1 MATKTSSGTQLHSIL
16 SRIWR
21 ERQNTASRSVF
32 ADALGADGSDEK
44 ELINKITQL
53 FKLINDTKEDAICL
67 ENQHEIKFINAIQK
81 IEKTFIDGN
90 LLSQNWDS
98 IKNIGGVTDETL
110 DLIYSYGDKLIDKG
124 KGVVEL
130 SEVEIQDLYTKL
142 NDLIDEIIKNNDIDP
157 ETKFSLISELK
168 KIEEVI
174 LNYKIRGASGL
185 EKVGNV
191 ATGSF
196 IRLFY
201 KNSNEK
207 TKAIIHKVLVFVLSA
222 ILQTAIGNEF
232 NTLIGSEQKALPPA
246 QEIIED
252 GGKDHQK
259 NPNLSKSREAN
270 KTLRESSSKL

>member
-1 MATKTSSGTQLHSIL
+1 MATKTSSGTQLYSIL
-16 SRIWR
+16 SRIWQV
-21 ERQNTASRSVF
+21 RQNTAAGSVF
-32 ADALGADGSDEK
+32 ADALGVDGSDEK

-67 ENQHEIKFINAIQK
+67 ENQHEVRFVNAIQK

-90 LLSQNWDS
+90 LLSQNWDA

-124 KGVVEL
+124 KGVVEFT
-130 SEVEIQDLYTKL
+130 EEEIQDLYAKL
-142 NDLIDEIIKNNDIDP
+142 NELVDEIIENNDIDQ
-157 ETKFSLISELK
+157 ETKFSLISGLK

-196 IRLFY
+196 LRLFCE
-201 KNSNEK
+201 NSNEK
-207 TKAIIHKVLVFVLSA
+207 TKAVIHKVLFFVLSA

-232 NTLIGSEQKALPPA
+232 NALIGSEQKALPPA
-246 QEIIED
+246 QATIED
-252 GGKDHQK
+252 QGKDHQAK
-259 NPNLSKSREAN
+259 PNLSKSREVN
-270 KTLRESSSKL
+270 KTLIESSSKL